1 MILASG
7 CSFTDDN
14 YDTNLVTWP
23 HLIAKQKKTKAT
35 NLGLR
40 RVGNEFIA
48 DRLIEELIK
57 NNYDEVYI
65 LWSGIGRYH
74 YKIKDGRYSHFN
86 NVPLNIQKHF
96 VLPGK
101 SVPELH
107 NIESNHFVDKFM
119 HTVYKTQCICEKFK
133 VKLTQMQALIYP
145 YGTEND
151 KYNTHDL
158 YKEIIE
164 HPLYN
169 HITNF
174 IGWPMFKDIGG
185 TYWIDRNNYE
195 DQEYFDF
202 SGHPT
207 QKGHQKIAD
216 TFLNKGE

>member
-48 DRLIEELIK
+48 DRLIEELTK
-57 NNYDEVYI
+57 NNYNEVYI
-65 LWSGIGRYH
+65 LWSGLGRYY
-74 YKIKDGRYSHFN
+74 YKLEDNTYKHFN
-86 NVPLNIQKHF
+86 LSKQNFLVQPNLNIKVQ
-96 VLPGK
+96 P
-101 SVPELH
+101 
-107 NIESNHFVDKFM
+107 NHFVDRFM
-119 HTVYKTQCICEKFK
+119 HTVYKTQCICEKLG
-133 VKLTQMQALIYP
+133 VKLTQMQALIHP
-145 YGTEND
+145 YGSEID
-151 KYNTHDL
+151 KYKTSDL
-158 YKEIIE
+158 CKAIIE

-195 DQEYFDF
+195 DQEYFDT